1 MLTCKRHAWQVTPYV
16 CSAPA
21 LRLMCGRL
29 VGILLVDLGGASRA
43 RAVLIGATG
52 PLTSCEA
59 SQGYVV
65 TGELLIC
72 CYNVLLHQATFE
84 EPGPAP

>member
-1 MLTCKRHAWQVTPYV
+1 M
-16 CSAPA
+16 
-21 LRLMCGRL
+21 
-29 VGILLVDLGGASRA
+29 DAS
-43 RAVLIGATG
+43 
-52 PLTSCEA
+52 PDCERGVA

-84 EPGPAP
+84 EPGLAP